1 MKMIKIILLFSA
13 MLFLCESSGSLYA
26 QEKKTISSDAS
37 LKEALYKENKTKVL
51 NYSKKEF
58 DKLFFEFFDKKRDPN
73 LLLSKPEF
81 YKYTI
86 QIAIFSDR
94 LAALYPDQ
102 KEIAEANKEKWFA
115 ETYEDYLL
123 FKATQKK

>member
-1 MKMIKIILLFSA
+1 
-13 MLFLCESSGSLYA
+13 MLFFGASWVSSFA
-26 QEKKTISSDAS
+26 QQKTTNGNDAL
-37 LKEALYKENKTKVL
+37 LKEALYKEHKAKVL

-58 DKLFFEFFDKKRDPN
+58 DTLFFEFFDKKADPN
-73 LLLSKPEF
+73 VLLTKQEF

-102 KEIAEANKEKWFA
+102 KEIAEASKKKWFA

-123 FKATQKK
+123 FKATPKK